1 MSFNIAPQQPLRLM
15 GGRKSDV
22 RTQFAALC
30 YREQKGKVQ
39 VCLVTSRG
47 TGRWIVPKGW
57 PVDNHT
63 PAEAAATEAYEE
75 AGLLGTAVP
84 VCVGVFSYIKPL
96 DETLTPCVAM
106 VYPLLVKRSLSDW
119 PERAER
125 TRRWFS
131 RKKAAAR
138 VAEPELRRIIEEFD
152 PRSLRR

>member
-1 MSFNIAPQQPLRLM
+1 MSFIIAPQQPLRLL

-47 TGRWIVPKGW
+47 TGRWILPKGW

-75 AGLLGTAVP
+75 AGLLGTAIP
-84 VCVGVFSYIKPL
+84 VCIGVFSYIKPL
-96 DETLTPCVAM
+96 DETLTPCLAM
-106 VYPLLVKRSLSDW
+106 VYPLQVKRSLSDW

>member
-63 PAEAAATEAYEE
+63 PAEAAATEAFEE
-75 AGLLGTAVP
+75 AGLLGTAMP
-84 VCVGVFSYIKPL
+84 VCIGVFSYIKPL